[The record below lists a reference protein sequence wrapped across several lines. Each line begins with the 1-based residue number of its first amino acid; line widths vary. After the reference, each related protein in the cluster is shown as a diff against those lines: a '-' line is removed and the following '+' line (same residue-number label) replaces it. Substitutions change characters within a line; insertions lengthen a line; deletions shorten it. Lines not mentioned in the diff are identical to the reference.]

1 MWAFGGSAGSARA
14 ANWKQDAPKTPRK
27 RSQSKDRKGKAKGSG
42 KGKDKG
48 GKSGDYAAGSGQAP
62 WQSSSLLQSMG
73 ITPVDLAPKSP
84 APSKEPFVDGILSG
98 LRQHLKAI
106 GQELNPEIESYLLK
120 KTGNNPQAVKQAS
133 NRLEAA
139 QKTTVKL
146 KAELNQLTLGWQ
158 KFTAQLEKEFD
169 QQKERFMEKKA
180 ALQRGIKTAEEEMV
194 AAQDALKDAA
204 ASHRAA
210 ALSTDEE
217 LNGATAQGPPNANVA
232 SPKRTGDGEKEDALA
247 KKLKSADV
255 INVEDME
262 VDGVDLTRP
271 PGFG

>member
-1 MWAFGGSAGSARA
+1 
-14 ANWKQDAPKTPRK
+14 
-27 RSQSKDRKGKAKGSG
+27 
-42 KGKDKG
+42 
-48 GKSGDYAAGSGQAP
+48 
-62 WQSSSLLQSMG
+62 
-73 ITPVDLAPKSP
+73 
-84 APSKEPFVDGILSG
+84 
-98 LRQHLKAI
+98 
-106 GQELNPEIESYLLK
+106 
-120 KTGNNPQAVKQAS
+120 
-133 NRLEAA
+133 
-139 QKTTVKL
+139 
-146 KAELNQLTLGWQ
+146 
-158 KFTAQLEKEFD
+158 
-169 QQKERFMEKKA
+169 
-180 ALQRGIKTAEEEMV
+180 MV

-217 LNGATAQGPPNANVA
+217 LNGATAQGPPNANAA